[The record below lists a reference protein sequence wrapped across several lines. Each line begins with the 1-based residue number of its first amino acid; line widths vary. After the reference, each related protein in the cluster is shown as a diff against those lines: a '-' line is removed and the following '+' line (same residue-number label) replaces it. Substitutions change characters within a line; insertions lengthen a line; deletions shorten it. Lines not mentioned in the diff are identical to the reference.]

1 MTTTANDTTDG
12 TSTSAAAALT
22 VTPVDFAVVAA
33 AWDALVPGGIT
44 PFPFVS
50 RAWAEPWWQ
59 TFGTDKDALLLLSV
73 VDTAGAVIA
82 VAPLM
87 IEGTEDLGRAVRF
100 LGGVDVTDYL
110 DLAVRP
116 ADAER
121 AWRAVVGW
129 LLAHH
134 DRWDTLDFHCLP
146 DASPS
151 RSLIAEAVARADA
164 DMATVMVQEEVCP
177 TVPLAGGFEAY
188 LAQIGKKNRNEIRR
202 KERNLLREAPDAA
215 LRVLTGRDEAGA
227 ALPDFFRLHRLSAPD
242 KERFLTPAV
251 EAFFAAIT
259 ASTADAGA
267 LRLYV
272 LDIDGE
278 AVAMMYAFVAA
289 GRLLVYNSGYDPT
302 RSATS
307 VGMVLTGMMI
317 ANAAESGLNVC
328 DFMRG
333 NEAYKYR
340 FGATDVPL
348 WRVIAGTDAA
358 LLERARAAMAAH
370 LTVPADERDR
380 DDRDDRNENAGEQMP
395 DAQ

>member
-1 MTTTANDTTDG
+1 MTTTAKDTTDN
-12 TSTSAAAALT
+12 TNRSLAALT
-22 VTPVDFAVVAA
+22 VAPVDFATIAEIWA
-33 AWDALVPGGIT
+33 ALVPESIT

-50 RAWAEPWWQ
+50 PAWAEPWWQ
-59 TFGTDKDALLLLSV
+59 VFGTDTASLLLLSV
-73 VDTAGAVIA
+73 TDATGALIA

-87 IEGTEDLGRAVRF
+87 IEHTDDLGRAVRF

-110 DLAVRP
+110 DLIVRP

-121 AWRAVVGW
+121 SWGAVVGW
-129 LLAHH
+129 LLAHR
-134 DRWDTLDFHCLP
+134 DTWDALDFHCLP

-151 RSLIAEAVARADA
+151 RSLIAEAVARADMGVA
-164 DMATVMVQEEVCP
+164 VLVAQEEVCP
-177 TVPLAGGFEAY
+177 AAPLYGGFEAY

-215 LRVLTGRDEAGA
+215 LRVLTERDDALA

-242 KERFLTPAV
+242 KERFLTPTV
-251 EAFFAAIT
+251 ETFFGAIT
-259 ASTADAGA
+259 ARMADAGT

-272 LDIDGE
+272 LEMGGE
-278 AVAMMYAFVAA
+278 AVAMMYAFAAA

-317 ANAAESGLNVC
+317 ASAAESGLTVC

-348 WRVIAGTDAA
+348 WRVIAGTNAA
-358 LLERARAAMAAH
+358 LLERARAAMMAH
-370 LTVPADERDR
+370 LAVPADDR
-380 DDRDDRNENAGEQMP
+380 DHDEDNGNDNAGNSMP
-395 DAQ
+395 DAR